1 MRRFIK
7 TKKKKRVM
15 SLNSNF
21 EKRNIN
27 NSLQQG
33 TCYLNDSS
41 DDENDNSIEE
51 IKLNSQ
57 CLIES
62 DEED

>member
-1 MRRFIK
+1 
-7 TKKKKRVM
+7 M